1 MAVWEDEQL
10 KNRLEE
16 LALRAWRRGRPMAT
30 VFLTPPEAKLAQG
43 IARKAGVEAAFSAGY
58 PGGERQV
65 CCFYPEGEEPV
76 FPIVCAR
83 IDWPIKAQAP
93 THRDLLG
100 ALMALGMDRALM
112 GDLLVWPDHGL
123 LFGLP
128 QLFRTAVDGLCQ
140 AGNTQVSLTLLEEV
154 PAIEPPVDF
163 QEVKDTVASLRLD
176 SVLASGMSTSRNKT
190 LDWIAQGR
198 VMVNHEPVQHQ
209 DHKLQPGDLISIR
222 GFGRLKIVQV
232 GQPTRKD
239 RLPITLHRFAGK
251 N

>member
-10 KNRLEE
+10 KKRLEE
-16 LALRAWRRGRPMAT
+16 LALRAERRGRPMAT
-30 VFLTPPEAKLAQG
+30 AFLTPPEASLARG
-43 IARKAGVEAAFSAGY
+43 IAHRAGVEAVFSAGY

-65 CCFYPEGEEPV
+65 CCFCPAGEEPEY
-76 FPIVCAR
+76 PIRCAR
-83 IDWPIKAQAP
+83 IDWPKKAQPP

-100 ALMALGMDRALM
+100 ALMALGMDRAMM
-112 GDLLVWPDHGL
+112 GDLLVWPDHGM

-128 QLFRTAVDGLCQ
+128 QLFRTALDGLCQ
-140 AGNTQVSLTLLEEV
+140 AGNTQVSLTLLEEI
-154 PAIEPPVDF
+154 PPIEPPDDH
-163 QEVKDTVASLRLD
+163 QEVRDTVASLRLD
-176 SVLASGMSTSRNKT
+176 SVLASGMSTSRGKT

-198 VMVNHEPVQHQ
+198 VMVNHEPVQHP

-222 GFGRLKIVQV
+222 GFGRLKLVQV

-239 RLPITLHRFAGK
+239 RLPIILHRFAGK

>member
-16 LALRAWRRGRPMAT
+16 LAVRSARRGRPMAT
-30 VFLTPPEAKLAQG
+30 VFLTPPEAKLAEG
-43 IARKAGVEAAFSAGY
+43 IARKAGVEAVFSAGY

-65 CCFYPEGEEPV
+65 CCFCPEDEEAV
-76 FPIVCAR
+76 FPIQCAR
-83 IDWPIKAQAP
+83 IDWPSKAQAP

-100 ALMALGMDRALM
+100 ALMALGMERAMM
-112 GDLLVWPDHGL
+112 GDLLVWSDHGL

-128 QLFRTAVDGLCQ
+128 QLFRLALDGLCQ
-140 AGNTQVSLTLLEEV
+140 AGNTQVTLTLLEEV
-154 PAIEPPVDF
+154 PAVEPPGDF
-163 QEVKDTVASLRLD
+163 EEVRDTVASLRLD
-176 SVLASGMSTSRNKT
+176 SVLASGMRTSRGKT

>member
-10 KNRLEE
+10 RNRLEE
-16 LALRAWRRGRPMAT
+16 LALRAERRGRPMTT

-43 IARKAGVEAAFSAGY
+43 IARKAGVEAVFSAGY

-65 CCFYPEGEEPV
+65 CCFCPEGEEAQ
-76 FPIVCAR
+76 FPICCAR
-83 IDWPIKAQAP
+83 ITWPSKAQAP

-112 GDLLVWPDHGL
+112 GDLLVWPDQGL

-128 QLFRTAVDGLCQ
+128 QLFRTALDGLCQ
-140 AGNTQVSLTLLEEV
+140 AGNTQVTLTLLEEV
-154 PAIEPPVDF
+154 PPIQPPVDY
-163 QEVKDTVASLRLD
+163 QEVRDTVASLRLD
-176 SVLASGMSTSRNKT
+176 NILASGMGTSRGKT

-198 VMVNHEPVQHQ
+198 VMVNHEPVQHA
-209 DHKLQPGDLISIR
+209 DSRLQPGDLISIR
-222 GFGRLKIVQV
+222 GFGRLKLVQV

-239 RLPITLHRFAGK
+239 RLPIILHRFAGK